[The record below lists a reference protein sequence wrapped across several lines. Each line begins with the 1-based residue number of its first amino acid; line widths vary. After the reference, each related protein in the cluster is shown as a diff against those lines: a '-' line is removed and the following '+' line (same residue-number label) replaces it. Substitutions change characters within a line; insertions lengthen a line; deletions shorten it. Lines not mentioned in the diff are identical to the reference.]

1 MSVENVQKF
10 FELVKSNEELAQ
22 EIEKIKN
29 KTQNKAGTVDY
40 EQIISENVIPMA
52 KERGLEFTLEDFLT
66 YSSSIAP
73 QGELSDDDLLN
84 VSGGWSGNQMLATG
98 LMLLTLGSSGL
109 SMMGNIQSPGGG
121 DGSSAGSAPT
131 SSYSMSINNADE
143 AAEETAEDTILQKV
157 ENSNIEKSSE
167 DVSNEADE
175 VIENNSEE
183 SDVADEDNGSTED
196 VSFNEE
202 DAATTAQEDATEA
215 TEEETETETETEI
228 ETETNDEAIDF
239 SSRLGYED
247 LDADNKELKD
257 VSIDWTKE
265 DNAALEDF
273 FAEDDEENDGIE
285 MTEEEINIDL
295 NEGEDVYNYE
305 AFDVENN
312 EETTNEGEK
321 NDDIKEFDNFNSETQ
336 ILNFNDVDEDE
347 QLNDD
352 EVFDLFND
360 AENDE
365 DENTENTDEATNEAD
380 AEKEEVNNEKTTN
393 EEEEN
398 DDIKEFDNFNNEAQI
413 LNFNDVDED
422 EQLNDDEVFDLFNDA
437 ENDEDENTENTDEAT
452 NEADA
457 EKDEYDFGGTS
468 TSEDNESIKSEIESL
483 IGGYKQEA
491 NDEADSFLDISQ
503 EPLDPNFGQSG
514 SSTNI
519 EDGYDDIWNFLN
531 YEEATNEV
539 NLDVKNDEKKEA
551 QEEVNNGEATNG
563 AAATFSDLF
572 DDTFWNAGETN
583 IENKEENTQN
593 NEEVKTEVDLDI
605 GSAEA
610 QEEVS
615 NKERKKDYKP
625 ISIAEAEGASD
636 KMTVEQKINHVYK
649 FLEGLEVTNENQN
662 KIEAQFENS
671 GDVKGDIAD
680 LLVSTPSDVGA
691 DAINKLDEMGSL
703 SGEKQLSYEN
713 YDRNASWEA
722 AANHVGKALEDA
734 GGRQG
739 IKPSTWA
746 GFEKDLKEVNS
757 RIRTDKKT
765 GNLYLDESKAGG
777 WFGESKNTNI
787 SQERLQT
794 IKTAADNLAKLS
806 KK

>member
-321 NDDIKEFDNFNSETQ
+321 NDDIKEFDNFNSET
-336 ILNFNDVDEDE
+336 
-347 QLNDD
+347 
-352 EVFDLFND
+352 
-360 AENDE
+360 
-365 DENTENTDEATNEAD
+365 
-380 AEKEEVNNEKTTN
+380 
-393 EEEEN
+393 
-398 DDIKEFDNFNNEAQI
+398 QI

>member
-183 SDVADEDNGSTED
+183 SDVADEDTGSTED

-215 TEEETETETETEI
+215 TEEETETEI
-228 ETETNDEAIDF
+228 ETNDEAIDF

-380 AEKEEVNNEKTTN
+380 AEKEEVNNYGDEVKDVEGYDDEIDEKTWQSVESLRNSTVYNDEDFDVENNEEATNEVDLDVENDEKKEAQEEVNNEKTTN

-413 LNFNDVDED
+413 LNFDAVDED
-422 EQLNDDEVFDLFNDA
+422 DNDDFNEDK
-437 ENDEDENTENTDEAT
+437 EDINDEG
-452 NEADA
+452 
-457 EKDEYDFGGTS
+457 DFAGTF
-468 TSEDNESIKSEIESL
+468 I
-483 IGGYKQEA
+483 
-491 NDEADSFLDISQ
+491 
-503 EPLDPNFGQSG
+503 
-514 SSTNI
+514 
-519 EDGYDDIWNFLN
+519 
-531 YEEATNEV
+531 
-539 NLDVKNDEKKEA
+539 
-551 QEEVNNGEATNG
+551 
-563 AAATFSDLF
+563 SDLF
-572 DDTFWNAGETN
+572 DENEEANEL
-583 IENKEENTQN
+583 ENKEENEN
-593 NEEVKTEVDLDI
+593 KDNENDELDADSQTEENTEVATNEATDEVDLDVENDEKN
-605 GSAEA
+605 EA

-615 NKERKKDYKP
+615 KEKSENEDNDNDEENENLNDDEADELENKDENLNVDAVLQTEENKEEATNNDKITNINSTTLKENPDIVKNHKIDKGAEWPNRVKK
-625 ISIAEAEGASD
+625 
-636 KMTVEQKINHVYK
+636 VYK
-649 FLEGLEVTNENQN
+649 VLKKCEDDGVT
-662 KIEAQFENS
+662 I
-671 GDVKGDIAD
+671 
-680 LLVSTPSDVGA
+680 TP
-691 DAINKLDEMGSL
+691 
-703 SGEKQLSYEN
+703 GE
-713 YDRNASWEA
+713 
-722 AANHVGKALEDA
+722 EDF
-734 GGRQG
+734 
-739 IKPSTWA
+739 W
-746 GFEKDLKEVNS
+746 KDLKEVGE
-757 RIRTDKKT
+757 RIGQSKT
-765 GNLYLDESKAGG
+765 KGD
-777 WFGESKNTNI
+777 SKNSYYFNTTVKG
-787 SQERLQT
+787 LGWL
-794 IKTAADNLAKLS
+794 KTTENRNDFEQNKL
-806 KK
+806 KKVKQAYDKYIVANNT